1 MNEFSI
7 TKIELTHDQALELKQ
22 RVIDAIDKHGI
33 ENFERKTEIQV
44 DELTKDDLIKV
55 YVELETYTEWKEKEK
70 PDPEEIL
77 SMSVMRCNIQL
88 VNKEGDEVE
97 YKILGEKV
105 SGSRFVKTPIDI
117 YEQIMEHFSIN
128 ELIN

>member
-22 RVIDAIDKHGI
+22 RVINAIDKHGI

-44 DELTKDDLIKV
+44 DELSEDDLIKV
-55 YVELETYTEWKEKEK
+55 YVEAKISIEGIENEP
-70 PDPEEIL
+70 PDPVGIKSICFNDL
-77 SMSVMRCNIQL
+77 IIQL
-88 VNKEGDEVE
+88 VNENKQVE

-105 SGSRFVKTPIDI
+105 SGSRFLKTPIDI
-117 YEQIMEHFSIN
+117 EEEIEKHFSIN

>member
-55 YVELETYTEWKEKEK
+55 YVEAKISIEGIENEP
-70 PDPEEIL
+70 PDPVGIKSICFNNL
-77 SMSVMRCNIQL
+77 IIQL
-88 VNKEGDEVE
+88 VNENKQVE

-105 SGSRFVKTPIDI
+105 SGSRFVKTPIYI
-117 YEQIMEHFSIN
+117 EEEIEKHFSIN
-128 ELIN
+128 